1 MIILLLPLR
10 LRLYSAD
17 DQAQGQNCAREVW
30 RFVYKSFRHENE
42 NKHFAQKNTKYKIN
56 NEINH
61 PKEKEYFRNEN
72 CYLEC
77 QWHQII

>member
-1 MIILLLPLR
+1 MIR
-10 LRLYSAD
+10 LRAKIAL
-17 DQAQGQNCAREVW
+17 E
-30 RFVYKSFRHENE
+30 RFGGLFIKVSDMKMKTNISR
-42 NKHFAQKNTKYKIN
+42 KKIQIN

-61 PKEKEYFRNEN
+61 PKEKESFRNEN

>member
-30 RFVYKSFRHENE
+30 RFVYKSFRHKNE
-42 NKHFAQKNTKYKIN
+42 NKHFAQKNTK
-56 NEINH
+56 
-61 PKEKEYFRNEN
+61 
-72 CYLEC
+72 
-77 QWHQII
+77 

>member
-1 MIILLLPLR
+1 MIR
-10 LRLYSAD
+10 
-17 DQAQGQNCAREVW
+17 QGQKCAREVW
-30 RFVYKSFRHENE
+30 RFVYKSFRYENE
-42 NKHFAQKNTKYKIN
+42 NKHFAQKIQIN

-61 PKEKEYFRNEN
+61 PKEKESFRNEN